1 MTRSQPELGGFGGR
15 YTIFV
20 PYAEHPVCETP
31 KDEVVLWRYMDF
43 VKFIALLDSSE
54 LRFTRLDQ
62 LDDPREGMLTDVELG
77 ELSSRKDDLVRSVE
91 SDRTFGYVNCW
102 HEANH
107 ESMAMWDLYSPRL
120 GSVAIRSSVGRI
132 KKAIEAD
139 TSTVM
144 IGRIQYL
151 NWATYGAF
159 PGNVI
164 AMCLRKEQ
172 SYKHESEVRLVM
184 WAPQL
189 DLEARME
196 ETAKGESQ
204 AINLAQLT
212 KDFARTLGE
221 VYPLWKYEGA
231 DLPMIMLRAINRGHA
246 EEYVKTTPS
255 GFGVQTRI
263 PDLIQEVIVGPR
275 EPQWVADLVK
285 NAMARYGVTVP
296 VRRSTL
302 TPRPKRDE

>member
-1 MTRSQPELGGFGGR
+1 
-15 YTIFV
+15 
-20 PYAEHPVCETP
+20 
-31 KDEVVLWRYMDF
+31 
-43 VKFIALLDSSE
+43 
-54 LRFTRLDQ
+54 
-62 LDDPREGMLTDVELG
+62 
-77 ELSSRKDDLVRSVE
+77 
-91 SDRTFGYVNCW
+91 
-102 HEANH
+102 
-107 ESMAMWDLYSPRL
+107 MAMWDLYSRGL
-120 GSVAIRSSVGRI
+120 GSVAIRTSVGCI

-139 TSTVM
+139 ASTVM

-184 WAPQL
+184 WAPRL
-189 DLEARME
+189 DLEARMQ

-204 AINLAQLT
+204 AINLTQLT
-212 KDFARTLGE
+212 KDFAQTLSE
-221 VYPLWKYEGA
+221 VYPLWKYDGA
-231 DLPMIMLRAINRGHA
+231 DLSMIMLRAINRGHA
-246 EEYVKTTPS
+246 EEYVKNTPS
-255 GFGVQTRI
+255 GFGQTSI
-263 PDLIQEVIVGPR
+263 PGLIQEVIVGPR

-296 VRRSTL
+296 LRCSAL